1 MLQPIILIPIILC
14 NHALRLVVALFYIM
28 DIFVTGMLRAQISKS
43 CMKDLGNRALFIFS
57 L

>member
-14 NHALRLVVALFYIM
+14 NRALRLVGTSFYIM
-28 DIFVTGMLRAQISKS
+28 DVFVAGMLRAQISKS
-43 CMKDLGNRALFIFS
+43 CMKDLGNRALFVFS